1 MPNSGKQKSPGSRLC
16 RNHRNDIANRRPQ
29 RSHTVWNW
37 SDCGFRTTKS
47 SGHLTSTKVAWDAR
61 ANGRDRSFRAWRHA
75 GIRKMFRSEVLILR
89 APPDSAPDARTC
101 DCDRGGN
108 SDHCLRSDTTL
119 APPKVVAVRSGRA
132 GTSDIGKFPGA
143 FALLDTCGL
152 TRHNAC
158 IVDPRNTLL
167 PQCKIVRDKVR
178 TEKHQVLSDRPKNYF
193 RYSRAYRR
201 TVSRLFG

>member
-1 MPNSGKQKSPGSRLC
+1 MECPRQWQRSIVSRL
-16 RNHRNDIANRRPQ
+16 AARRDSKNVPI
-29 RSHTVWNW
+29 
-37 SDCGFRTTKS
+37 
-47 SGHLTSTKVAWDAR
+47 R
-61 ANGRDRSFRAWRHA
+61 AA
-75 GIRKMFRSEVLILR
+75 LILR

>member
-29 RSHTVWNW
+29 HSHTVWNW

-47 SGHLTSTKVAWDAR
+47 SGHLTSTKVNGMPAPMAEINRFALGGTPGFEKCSDPSGADSTR
-61 ANGRDRSFRAWRHA
+61 AA
-75 GIRKMFRSEVLILR
+75 G
-89 APPDSAPDARTC
+89 SAPDARTC